1 MGAKILRG
9 SQTFA
14 IENDANMEMM
24 VAMHH
29 RVTRALFKTRFH
41 YPKLLNDGSRK

>member
-14 IENDANMEMM
+14 IENDANMEM
-24 VAMHH
+24 VAVLHH
-29 RVTRALFKTRFH
+29 RGTRALFKTRFL
-41 YPKLLNDGSRK
+41 YP